1 MKIETRVAE
10 IEDAFRVF
18 TNREDIAILLI
29 NQHVA
34 NQIRH
39 LVNDYKKMIPTLLEI
54 PSKEH
59 PYDPNEDTMM
69 KQVKH
74 LLGVE

>member
-1 MKIETRVAE
+1 
-10 IEDAFRVF
+10 
-18 TNREDIAILLI
+18 
-29 NQHVA
+29 
-34 NQIRH
+34 